1 MSTNADRIIIRAAA
15 ESMAGNAR
23 GNNEDNVYFN
33 GDFITPRIIR
43 QDFAVKSGEY
53 LDINCFAVFDGMGR
67 GNTGSFA
74 SLLAAT
80 RMDSLA
86 DSISFDNGKDT
97 DEKVLS
103 YVRTANAEIRD
114 QINETGNVRTACTM
128 ALLIIENGIAHAYNA
143 GDSRIYLF
151 RDNHLTRLTRDHL
164 EQGKRRVATPLSEVA
179 DRSESGLTKY
189 LGMSQAEG
197 TLEPYRCKPF
207 PVKAGDRFLVCSD
220 GVTDFITDDDI
231 ASVLLK
237 NHDPFTLADEIVNL
251 ALREESDDN
260 LSAIVVEVTTPGLHI
275 TQNMKLTFAAC
286 MVLLVGML
294 AGGLL
299 GYIIGAGSVDVSSNF
314 VDVSIYEDIDSY
326 NDYLTSQGITLPG
339 KQPVSGSDVS
349 GSDISNSDIGKDP
362 AGTSTNDGSTSS
374 TKYPTTTYPTTTTAP
389 YVVDYFNLDS
399 SDLTLYIGQTHEF
412 GVEISPADTPREIIE
427 WSSSNEEVATVDE
440 NGVVTAI
447 SRGNAT
453 ITAKIRGLT
462 ESDTLVE
469 TCIVRVKKK
478 R

>member
-1 MSTNADRIIIRAAA
+1 MATNADRIIIRAAA
-15 ESMAGNAR
+15 ESTVGNAR

-43 QDFAVKSGEY
+43 QDFAVKTGEY
-53 LDINCFAVFDGMGR
+53 LDINCFAVFDGMGK

-86 DSISFDNGKDT
+86 DSISFDHGRDT
-97 DEKVLS
+97 DDKVLS
-103 YVRTANAEIRD
+103 YVQTANAEIRD

-128 ALLIIENGIAHAYNA
+128 ALLIIENGMVHAYNA

-164 EQGKRRVATPLSEVA
+164 AKGKREKATQLSEIA
-179 DRSESGLTKY
+179 DRSENGLTKY

-197 TLEPYRCKPF
+197 ALEPYRCKPF
-207 PVKAGDRFLVCSD
+207 PVKIGDRFLICSD
-220 GVTDFITDDDI
+220 GITDFITDDDI
-231 ASVLLK
+231 ASVLMK

-251 ALREESDDN
+251 ALHEESDDN
-260 LSAIVVEVTTPGLHI
+260 LSAIVIEATTPGIHI
-275 TQNMKLTFAAC
+275 TQNMKLTFLASII
-286 MVLLVGML
+286 LLVGMV

-299 GYIIGAGSVDVSSNF
+299 GYIIGAGSVDVSTNF
-314 VDVSIYEDIDSY
+314 VDVSIYETIDSY
-326 NDYLTSQGITLPG
+326 NSYLSSQGIVLPG
-339 KQPVSGSDVS
+339 MKEVSGSDVS
-349 GSDISNSDIGKDP
+349 ASDLSGSDVSTDP
-362 AGTSTNDGSTSS
+362 SGTSTNEGSTSS

-389 YVVDYFNLDS
+389 YVVEYLELDS
-399 SDLTLYIGQTHEF
+399 SDLTLYVGQTHEF
-412 GVEISPADTPREIIE
+412 GIEISPEDTPHEIIE
-427 WSSSNEEVATVDE
+427 WSSSNEAVATVDE

-462 ESDTLVE
+462 DSDTIVE
-469 TCIVRVKKK
+469 TCIVRVRK